1 MYIRTTSRRNKDG
14 STVRYLALAHNVRDE
29 KTGMPRAEV
38 IHNLGREDRVDKE
51 GLARLIRSI
60 SRFIEPEQALAAKG
74 SDELAFIR
82 SRPMGAAWLLD
93 GLWKRLR
100 IDATLSSMLEKRSYQ
115 SDVERIIFAL
125 VANRAIN
132 PGSKRAAAQWV
143 QEDTHLPD
151 MEEGPGLHSYY
162 RAMDFLLEAEEDIQR
177 EVFFSVANLLN
188 LEVDLIFLDT
198 TSTYFEKADTDDL
211 GKYGHSKDN
220 RDDRPQT
227 VIALAVTAEGIPVR
241 SWTFPGNTAD
251 QSIIEKVKKEMGQ
264 WRLGRL
270 IRCLDRGFTSKD
282 NKRYLTRGG
291 DHYIVGEKL
300 RVGEKAAA
308 ALSRAGRYQIVK
320 AGLKVKEIMLEDERY
335 ILCHSEETAQKDRL
349 TRERNLERLETELAQ
364 LKQLK
369 GAPHK
374 KGACVLRAHQTLGR
388 YLKQNK
394 DGRLRINRSK
404 VKQEEKLDGKYLL
417 STSDR
422 SLSAADVALGWKKL
436 SEVER
441 AFRDLKQTLEVRP
454 IYHRKE
460 ERIRAHVILCWLAL
474 VLIRIAETE
483 TGKTWRLIKAEME
496 RIHLGTF
503 IGKAGR
509 IQQRTEIT
517 PVQRSIFTALKLKEP
532 PLIFD
537 LQSENL

>member
-14 STVRYLALAHNVRDE
+14 SVVRYLALAHNVRDE
-29 KTGMPRAEV
+29 KTGMPKAEV
-38 IHNLGREDRVDKE
+38 IHNLGREDTIDKE
-51 GLARLIRSI
+51 GLARLIHSI

-82 SRPMGAAWLLD
+82 SKPMGAAWLLD

-100 IDATLSSMLEKRSYQ
+100 IDETLSSMLEKRSYQ
-115 SDVERIIFAL
+115 LDVERIIFAL
-125 VANRAIN
+125 VANRTIN
-132 PGSKRAAAQWV
+132 PVSKRAAAMWAE
-143 QEDTHLPD
+143 EDAHLPD
-151 MEEGPGLHSYY
+151 MQEGVGVHNYY
-162 RAMDFLLEAEEDIQR
+162 RAMDFLLEAEGDIQR

-198 TSTYFEKADTDDL
+198 TSTYFETADTDEL
-211 GKYGHSKDN
+211 RKYGHSKDN

-227 VIALAVTAEGIPVR
+227 VIALAVTKEGIPVR

-251 QSIIEKVKKEMGQ
+251 QSIVEKVKKEMGE

-270 IRCLDRGFTSKD
+270 IWCCDRGFTSKD
-282 NKRYLTRGG
+282 NKRYLMRGG

-300 RVGEKAAA
+300 RAGEKAAT

-320 AGLKVKEIMLEDERY
+320 EGLKVKEIMVEGERY
-335 ILCHSEETAQKDRL
+335 ILCHSEETAQKDRS
-349 TRERNLERLETELAQ
+349 TRERNLSRLETELAQ
-364 LKQLK
+364 LKQLR
-369 GAPHK
+369 GTPHK

-417 STSDR
+417 STSDH
-422 SLSAADVALGWKKL
+422 SLPAADVALGWKKL

-474 VLIRIAETE
+474 LLIRIAETE
-483 TGKTWRLIKAEME
+483 TGKTWRLIRGEME

-517 PVQRSIFTALKLKEP
+517 PAQRSIFTALKLKEP

-537 LQSENL
+537 LKPEKL